1 MESDLCKELPQRNK
15 MKILLKTGNIHYDYQ
30 NANDSIYD
38 FFQARK
44 GHTKKPLNI
53 NLKRQIITVIILQS
67 I

>member
-1 MESDLCKELPQRNK
+1 
-15 MKILLKTGNIHYDYQ
+15 MKILLKTGNIHYDNQ
-30 NANDSIYD
+30 NTNESIYD

-53 NLKRQIITVIILQS
+53 NLKRQTITVIILQS

>member
-1 MESDLCKELPQRNK
+1 MESDLCKELTQKNK

-30 NANDSIYD
+30 NTNESIYD
-38 FFQARK
+38 FQARK
-44 GHTKKPLNI
+44 GHTKKPLNV